1 MRTGGRRGRNVRAV
15 RRNRTCAT
23 RKSMR
28 FLRIAHTS
36 VQRFVRPALGIGSAV
51 VDGRAGIRA
60 ARLRRRKTLGNK
72 AFSFTPRI
80 AGGSAPHAPDATRGI
95 GARVQRRCRADR
107 RRKKSPK
114 LLTHKKTV
122 IRFRPSSDT
131 CESEWRNQTR
141 QRAPQNGPPPG
152 QPNRWTQGSFPSRK
166 HPTHSRAARSA
177 AGGPGF
183 FASAHRVHRRQ
194 ELSISAGA
202 RACRRRF
209 RCIGSRVH
217 RPVAGLFP
225 RRCLELGNTPI
236 DH

>member
-1 MRTGGRRGRNVRAV
+1 MRTSAPRAFVDEKHLETWRFLSRFASRADPRRTPRMRHAASVRASSGDV
-15 RRNRTCAT
+15 AP
-23 RKSMR
+23 
-28 FLRIAHTS
+28 I
-36 VQRFVRPALGIGSAV
+36 
-51 VDGRAGIRA
+51 DGE
-60 ARLRRRKTLGNK
+60 
-72 AFSFTPRI
+72 
-80 AGGSAPHAPDATRGI
+80 
-95 GARVQRRCRADR
+95 
-107 RRKKSPK
+107 KKSPK